1 MKRLM
6 AFLSLPRMSPGHW
19 EELKAFPLR
28 HDDVSEVG
36 HYVDAACRYFPEKA
50 PLFVRE
56 RLAVGKSNFLR
67 KKTIDIISEK
77 MSRSDLSFQFE

>member
-1 MKRLM
+1 MERH
-6 AFLSLPRMSPGHW
+6 FNGVSLPRMSLGRW

-56 RLAVGKSNFLR
+56 KLAVGKSNILR